1 MPDAPNQW
9 EQADEPEPR
18 VHPLLAHELGTLLAE
33 WARARL
39 TDGYISR
46 GPTEQDDCG
55 LWLRDRLEYHGWK
68 IEPSRQRRMQ
78 LAEGEPPPTLPH
90 L

>member
-1 MPDAPNQW
+1 MDAPDQW
-9 EQADEPEPR
+9 EQANQETR

-33 WARARL
+33 WAVART
-39 TDGYISR
+39 TDGYQAR
-46 GPTEQDDCG
+46 GFTEQDDCG
-55 LWLRDRLEYHGWK
+55 LYCRDRLEMLGWK

-78 LAEGEPPPTLPH
+78 LTATPPPPPLPH